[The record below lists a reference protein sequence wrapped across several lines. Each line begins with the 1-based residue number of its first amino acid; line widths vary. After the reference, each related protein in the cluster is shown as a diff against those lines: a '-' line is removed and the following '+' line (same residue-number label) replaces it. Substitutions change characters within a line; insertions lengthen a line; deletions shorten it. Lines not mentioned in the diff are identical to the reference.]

1 MGTYLPVLEPWARWS
16 GLGLGSLTPEVSL
29 PSFIHHMNVGPTVLL
44 LLHFP
49 VPLLSSLPLLLIWMN
64 VTSLNLWLLN
74 YHTGRFSD
82 ESGWYLFC
90 SLVVIFAVVVCGV
103 EACLAIPPTWPEV
116 IGSLFLYRA
125 KISPI
130 PKSGTS
136 VEQASM
142 TDWTMPSFSGSSDHR
157 NLVRYLYAD
166 MELTYALSS
175 WA

>member
-1 MGTYLPVLEPWARWS
+1 MPLLPFQLLPHAKSQREWVCVSPESSVGPLRGVPWEACSFFHCPNPHWFLQPEVMGTYLPVLEPWARWS

-90 SLVVIFAVVVCGV
+90 SLVVIFAVVMWGV
-103 EACLAIPPTWPEV
+103 KACLPTPPSWLEV
-116 IGSLFLYRA
+116 S
-125 KISPI
+125 K
-130 PKSGTS
+130 
-136 VEQASM
+136 
-142 TDWTMPSFSGSSDHR
+142 
-157 NLVRYLYAD
+157 
-166 MELTYALSS
+166 
-175 WA
+175 